1 MLKVLKTKLTA
12 LAEDESGVAFA
23 FTVTVALIVFLFGAA
38 VYACGETV
46 REKIELQNTADAA
59 AYSGA
64 LVQADTLSRIAVIN
78 KAMAWNYVMMTRR
91 QMDHIVDCW
100 LVKTLDAYNA
110 DKIETEDYQNR
121 CACHPHAE
129 FANWRVGVSPG
140 GGGGE
145 VTHQQIRL
153 NESQDVMISDIS
165 DAHRGHGAHNPVSTL
180 ASLRRCIAA
189 MNQAEKELVSG
200 MKKRIE
206 NAVEFIVKA
215 DASLT
220 ENDKKVKDKRK
231 IEWAFYDLRDAS
243 DYLEVLKEDERRFL
257 RFGGG
262 VFDASPSDPP
272 VFDNGA
278 DTWLGLQK
286 DIDEGF
292 QRNYRQFGSTLSA
305 RWFKYNQIWTHP
317 DPDEPCVFGGIDVR
331 PGQTIKGEMARDDYF
346 EGQTAK
352 PQVLKSNFFKPDGA
366 ITVGVSRPLNNPFA
380 FVFDGGEKA
389 GIFSAFNVGG
399 GGQTLWCVASA
410 RAGFRLGKELG
421 ESGWSGESW
430 KEGEYRNRGSIDD
443 KFNLCIAD
451 WDAVFLPLREDYTAK
466 QNVLEDLAGKLGASP
481 LFAGRSHKEGY
492 SQIGFS
498 QARSHLYH

>member
-78 KAMAWNYVMMTRR
+78 KAMAWNYVMMSRR

-100 LVKTLDAYNA
+100 LIQVLNAYNGA
-110 DKIETEDYQNR
+110 RAATQDYQYA
-121 CACHPHAE
+121 CACHWHAE
-129 FANWRVGVSPG
+129 FANWRVGVTPG

-145 VTHQQIRL
+145 VTHQLIRL
-153 NESQDVMISDIS
+153 NESQDVFIPVISA
-165 DAHRGHGAHNPVSTL
+165 AHGGHGGYNPVSTL

-189 MNQAEKELVSG
+189 MNQAESELVSG

-220 ENDKKVKDKRK
+220 ENDRKVRDKRE
-231 IEWAFYDLRDAS
+231 IEWAFYNLQDATQ
-243 DYLEVLKEDERRFL
+243 YFEILKNDESRFL
-257 RFGGG
+257 RFGEFTGSAQSIFG
-262 VFDASPSDPP
+262 
-272 VFDNGA
+272 NGA
-278 DTWLGLQK
+278 DVWLTKAGG
-286 DIDEGF
+286 EGF
-292 QRNYRQFGSTLSA
+292 QRNYRQSGGTLSA
-305 RWFKYNQIWTHP
+305 RWFTYNQRWIHHKY
-317 DPDEPCVFGGIDVR
+317 CQFIGIDVR
-331 PGQTIKGEMARDDYF
+331 PGQTITGEMGRDMYYT
-346 EGQTAK
+346 GQAAK
-352 PQVLKSNFFKPDGA
+352 PQVLKSNYFKPDGA
-366 ITVGVSRPLNNPFA
+366 VTVGVSRPLNNPFA
-380 FVFDGGEKA
+380 FVFEGQERS
-389 GIFSAFNVGG
+389 GIFSAFTVGG

-410 RAGFRLGKELG
+410 RAGYRLPE
-421 ESGWSGESW
+421 W
-430 KEGEYRNRGSIDD
+430 KEGEFRNRGSIDD
-443 KFNLCIAD
+443 KDNLCIAD
-451 WDAVFLPLREDYTAK
+451 WDAVFLPLREDDTADR
-466 QNVLEDLAGKLGASP
+466 NVLEDLAGKLGASP